1 MPACRIR
8 GRLQERR
15 IMHPEDTKL
24 DTRYGIFE
32 LPDWKDDLIIKSL
45 RKYGEW
51 AEEEINIITQ
61 FITRGSVIIDA
72 GAFIGSHSRAFSHFI
87 GPEGVVHA
95 FEPQNSVFLY
105 LEKNARQSDIKNIF
119 CHNFALGSSNNSAL
133 IGNISYNNRGAT
145 RIIPENYCLE
155 DFNNP
160 NSIDIKRLDDLD
172 IGRIDF
178 IKADVEGMEFDVV
191 SGAESKIE
199 KYRPI
204 VFIEVNSINNSYKFF
219 SWSLEK
225 KYQVYGV
232 LNNAYN
238 LKNFYNEKENI
249 FGSGKECGLLLIPS
263 EKVDSYNNQ
272 LRICNLPEIKI
283 IDDLVLLLLHKPQ
296 YPHEMLSNS
305 DVARIIGF
313 DYPPP
318 RKEEIFS
325 EITARLDSSNRRL
338 AELEEALARGEA
350 DVSALRGTLEERER
364 RLAELEEAL
373 ARGEADVSALRGT
386 LEEREHDLN
395 SLRTSRS
402 WRWTY
407 PFRTMTSLGRKIYT
421 RRKHSGK
428 VSVNLEQG
436 HEHYVFFN
444 VDSIIVTEGNVGV
457 SGWVFDV
464 RSHIDNISLE
474 VSGRDGNKYVV
485 DLVYGL
491 PSSDVHSNYSHTEFS
506 KNCRFYGKFSAN
518 LGVNLETNWK
528 LILNDLDHVEIS
540 SVNFYPLP
548 VYERWIEGMVS
559 KDILYSSTE
568 LAYGNNIS
576 VYIDHDMG
584 GGANQYRLRDIDKK
598 KMENMFIFTL
608 TFTVDFGYRISID
621 APEGKNHSFL
631 IENSDEFFYFLNKF
645 YVEEIIVNNLVS
657 YFDPI
662 YFLSKLNMY
671 KKNNKHTVIRVMGHD
686 YFMICPSWRLENWE
700 GDFCGIPSY
709 DDCKICMEKTN
720 NEFLGLAPRVSLEK
734 WRNSWTDLLNLSDE
748 IRFFSQAS
756 ADLFLKAYPQLADRV
771 EIVPHKIPPSH
782 EFFSGHGGPNRLGR
796 WTVASVG
803 RIGPHKGSEVLVKM
817 QHMVQ
822 ERGLPIDFMVIGDF
836 VDPRFSGKIKDTGPY
851 NPDDLAKFLHDFEVS
866 CVVLPFRWPETF
878 SYVTHEICAVGIPLV
893 VPNIGAPPEKVV
905 NYARGLV
912 TKSDIENIFQGVIDL
927 LEKYAQYPW
936 KGESL

>member
-338 AELEEALARGEA
+338 VELKEALARGEA
-350 DVSALRGTLEERER
+350 DVSALRG
-364 RLAELEEAL
+364 A
-373 ARGEADVSALRGT
+373 

-598 KMENMFIFTL
+598 KMENKFIFTL

-700 GDFCGIPSY
+700 GNFCGIPSY

-720 NEFLGLAPRVSLEK
+720 NEFLGLAPRISPEK
-734 WRNSWTDLLNLSDE
+734 WRNSWAELLNLSDE
-748 IRFFSQAS
+748 IRFFSRAS

-817 QHMVQ
+817 QQMAR

-866 CVVLPFRWPETF
+866 CVVLPFGWPETF

>member
-1 MPACRIR
+1 
-8 GRLQERR
+8 
-15 IMHPEDTKL
+15 MHPEDTKL

-87 GPEGVVHA
+87 GSEGVVHA
-95 FEPQNSVFLY
+95 FEPQKSVFLY

-119 CHNFALGSSNNSAL
+119 CYNFALGLSNSSAL
-133 IGNISYNNRGAT
+133 VGNISYKNRGAT
-145 RIIPENYCLE
+145 RIISESYCLE
-155 DFNNP
+155 DLNNP

-204 VFIEVNSINNSYKFF
+204 IFIEVNSINNSYKFF
-219 SWSLEK
+219 PWSLEK
-225 KYQVYGV
+225 KYQVYGI

-263 EKVDSYNNQ
+263 EKIDSYKNQ

-296 YPHEMLSNS
+296 YPHEMLSKS
-305 DVARIIGF
+305 DVARVIGF

-421 RRKHSGK
+421 RKKHSGK

-436 HEHYVFFN
+436 HEYCVFFN
-444 VDSIIVTEGNVGV
+444 IDSIIVTEGNVGV

-474 VSGRDGNKYVV
+474 VSDRDGNKYVV

-506 KNCRFYGKFSAN
+506 KNCRFYGKFSAHH
-518 LGVNLETNWK
+518 GVNLEKNWK
-528 LILNDLDHVEIS
+528 LILNDLDNVEIS

-548 VYERWIEGMVS
+548 VYERWIEGVVS
-559 KDILYSSTE
+559 KDILYGSTE
-568 LAYGNNIS
+568 LAHGNNIS

-584 GGANQYRLRDIDKK
+584 GGANQYRLRDIDQK
-598 KMENMFIFTL
+598 KMENKFIFTL
-608 TFTVDFGYRISID
+608 TFTIDFGYRISIS

-631 IENSDEFFYFLNKF
+631 IESSDEFFYFLNKF

-662 YFLSKLNMY
+662 YFISKLNTY
-671 KKNNKHTVIRVMGHD
+671 KKNNPHTIIRVMGHD

-709 DDCKICMEKTN
+709 DECKTCMEKTN
-720 NEFLGLAPRVSLEK
+720 NEFLGLAPRVSPEK

-851 NPDDLAKFLHDFEVS
+851 NPDDLTKFLRDFEVS

-912 TKSDIENIFQGVIDL
+912 TKSDIENIFQGIIDL

>member
-1 MPACRIR
+1 
-8 GRLQERR
+8 
-15 IMHPEDTKL
+15 MHPEDTKL

-61 FITRGSVIIDA
+61 FIMRGSVVIDA
-72 GAFIGSHSRAFSHFI
+72 GAFIGSHSRAFSHFA

-95 FEPQNSVFLY
+95 FEPQNSVFFY
-105 LEKNARQSDIKNIF
+105 LEKNARQSEIKNIF

-133 IGNISYNNRGAT
+133 IGDISYKNRGAT
-145 RIIPENYCLE
+145 RIISENYCME

-160 NSIDIKRLDDLD
+160 ISIDIKRLDDLN

-204 VFIEVNSINNSYKFF
+204 IFIEVNSINNSYKFF

-225 KYQVYGV
+225 KYQAYGV

-238 LKNFYNEKENI
+238 LKNFYNEKDNI
-249 FGSGKECGLLLIPS
+249 FGSGKECGLLLIPN
-263 EKVDSYNNQ
+263 EKIDNYNNQ
-272 LRICNLPEIKI
+272 IRICNLPEIKI
-283 IDDLVLLLLHKPQ
+283 IDDLALLLLHKPQ
-296 YPHEMLSNS
+296 YPHEILGNS

-313 DYPPP
+313 DYSPP

-350 DVSALRGTLEERER
+350 DVSALQ
-364 RLAELEEAL
+364 
-373 ARGEADVSALRGT
+373 GE

-436 HEHYVFFN
+436 HEYYVFFN
-444 VDSIIVTEGNVGV
+444 IDSIIVTEGNVGV

-464 RSHIDNISLE
+464 RSYIDNISLE

-485 DLVYGL
+485 DLVCGL
-491 PSSDVHSNYSHTEFS
+491 PSSDVHSNYSYTEFS
-506 KNCRFYGKFSAN
+506 KNCRFYGKFSAH

-528 LILNDLDHVEIS
+528 LILNNLDHTEIS

-548 VYERWIEGMVS
+548 VYERWIEGTVT
-559 KDILYSSTE
+559 KDILYDNVK
-568 LAYGNNIS
+568 LAYDTNIS

-584 GGANQYRLRDIDKK
+584 GGANQYRLRDIDQK
-598 KMENMFIFTL
+598 KMENKFTFTL
-608 TFTVDFGYRISID
+608 TFTVDFGYRINIE
-621 APEGKNHSFL
+621 APEGKNHRFL
-631 IENSDEFFYFLNKF
+631 IKNSDEFFSFLSKF
-645 YVEEIIVNNLVS
+645 YIKEMIVNNLVS

-662 YFLSKLNMY
+662 SFLSKLNTY
-671 KKNNKHTVIRVMGHD
+671 KKNNPHTIIRVMGHD

-700 GDFCGIPSY
+700 GNFCGIPSY

-720 NEFLGLAPRVSLEK
+720 NEFLGLAPRISPEK
-734 WRNSWTDLLNLSDE
+734 WRNSWAEFLNLSDE
-748 IRFFSQAS
+748 IRFFSRAS

-782 EFFSGHGGPNRLGR
+782 EFFPGHGGPNRLGR

-817 QHMVQ
+817 QQMVR

-836 VDPRFSGKIKDTGPY
+836 VDPRFSGKIKDTGSY
-851 NPDDLAKFLHDFEVS
+851 NPDDLTKFLRDFEVS
-866 CVVLPFRWPETF
+866 CVILPFRWPETF

-893 VPNIGAPPEKVV
+893 VPEIGAPPEKIV
-905 NYARGLV
+905 NYTRGLV
-912 TKSDIENIFQGVIDL
+912 TKPDIENIFQGMITI

-936 KGESL
+936 QGENL

>member
-1 MPACRIR
+1 
-8 GRLQERR
+8 
-15 IMHPEDTKL
+15 MHPEDTKL

-61 FITRGSVIIDA
+61 FIMRGSVVIDA
-72 GAFIGSHSRAFSHFI
+72 GAFIGSHSRAFSHFA

-95 FEPQNSVFLY
+95 FEPQNSVFFY
-105 LEKNARQSDIKNIF
+105 LEKNARQSEIKNIF

-133 IGNISYNNRGAT
+133 IGDISYKNRGAT
-145 RIIPENYCLE
+145 RIISENYCME

-160 NSIDIKRLDDLD
+160 ISIDIKRLDDLN

-204 VFIEVNSINNSYKFF
+204 IFIEVNSINNSYKFF

-225 KYQVYGV
+225 KYQAYGV

-238 LKNFYNEKENI
+238 LKNFYNEKDNI
-249 FGSGKECGLLLIPS
+249 FGSGKECGLLLIPN
-263 EKVDSYNNQ
+263 EKIDNYNNQ
-272 LRICNLPEIKI
+272 IRICNLPEIKI
-283 IDDLVLLLLHKPQ
+283 IDDLALLLLHKPQ
-296 YPHEMLSNS
+296 YPHEILGNS

-313 DYPPP
+313 DYSPP

-350 DVSALRGTLEERER
+350 DVSALQGELEERER

-373 ARGEADVSALRGT
+373 ARGEADVSALQGE

-436 HEHYVFFN
+436 HEYYVFFN
-444 VDSIIVTEGNVGV
+444 IDSIIVTEGNVGV

-464 RSHIDNISLE
+464 RSYIDNISLE

-485 DLVYGL
+485 DLVCGL
-491 PSSDVHSNYSHTEFS
+491 PSSDVHSNYSYTEFS
-506 KNCRFYGKFSAN
+506 KNCRFYGKFSAH

-528 LILNDLDHVEIS
+528 LILNNLDHTEIS

-548 VYERWIEGMVS
+548 VYERWIEGTVT
-559 KDILYSSTE
+559 KDILYDNVK
-568 LAYGNNIS
+568 LAYDTNIS

-584 GGANQYRLRDIDKK
+584 GGANQYRLRDIDQK
-598 KMENMFIFTL
+598 KMENKFTFTL
-608 TFTVDFGYRISID
+608 TFTVDFGYRINIE
-621 APEGKNHSFL
+621 APEGKNHRFL
-631 IENSDEFFYFLNKF
+631 IKNSDEFFSFLSKF
-645 YVEEIIVNNLVS
+645 YIKEMIVNNLVS

-662 YFLSKLNMY
+662 SFLSKLNTY
-671 KKNNKHTVIRVMGHD
+671 KKNNPHTIIRVMGHD

-700 GDFCGIPSY
+700 GNFCGIPSY

-720 NEFLGLAPRVSLEK
+720 NEFLGLAPRISPEK
-734 WRNSWTDLLNLSDE
+734 WRNSWAEFLNLSDE
-748 IRFFSQAS
+748 IRFFSRAS

-782 EFFSGHGGPNRLGR
+782 EFFPGHGGPNRLGR

-817 QHMVQ
+817 QQMVR

-836 VDPRFSGKIKDTGPY
+836 VDPRFSGKIKDTGSY
-851 NPDDLAKFLHDFEVS
+851 NPDDLTKFLRDFEVS
-866 CVVLPFRWPETF
+866 CVILPFRWPETF

-893 VPNIGAPPEKVV
+893 VPEIGAPPEKIV
-905 NYARGLV
+905 NYTRGLV
-912 TKSDIENIFQGVIDL
+912 TKPDIENIFQGMITI

-936 KGESL
+936 QGENL

>member
-8 GRLQERR
+8 GRSQERR

-61 FITRGSVIIDA
+61 FIMRGSVVIDA
-72 GAFIGSHSRAFSHFI
+72 GAFIGSHSRAFSHFA

-95 FEPQNSVFLY
+95 FEPQNSVFFY

-133 IGNISYNNRGAT
+133 IGDISYKNRGAT
-145 RIIPENYCLE
+145 RIISENYCME

-160 NSIDIKRLDDLD
+160 ISIDIKRLDDLN

-204 VFIEVNSINNSYKFF
+204 IFIEVNSINNSYKFF

-225 KYQVYGV
+225 KYQAYGV

-238 LKNFYNEKENI
+238 LKNFYNEKDNI
-249 FGSGKECGLLLIPS
+249 FGSGKECGLLLIPN
-263 EKVDSYNNQ
+263 EKIDNYNNQ
-272 LRICNLPEIKI
+272 IRICNLPEIKI
-283 IDDLVLLLLHKPQ
+283 IDDLALLLLHKPQ
-296 YPHEMLSNS
+296 YPHEILGNS

-313 DYPPP
+313 DYSPP

-350 DVSALRGTLEERER
+350 DVSALQ
-364 RLAELEEAL
+364 
-373 ARGEADVSALRGT
+373 GE

-436 HEHYVFFN
+436 HEYYVFFN
-444 VDSIIVTEGNVGV
+444 IDSIIVTEGNVGV

-464 RSHIDNISLE
+464 RSYIDNIPLE

-485 DLVYGL
+485 DLVCGL
-491 PSSDVHSNYSHTEFS
+491 PSSDVHSNYSYTEFS
-506 KNCRFYGKFSAN
+506 KNCRFYGKFSAH

-528 LILNDLDHVEIS
+528 LILNNLDHTEIS

-548 VYERWIEGMVS
+548 VYERWIEGTVT
-559 KDILYSSTE
+559 KDILYDNVK
-568 LAYGNNIS
+568 LAYDTNIS

-584 GGANQYRLRDIDKK
+584 GGANQYRLRDIDQK
-598 KMENMFIFTL
+598 KMENKFTFTL
-608 TFTVDFGYRISID
+608 TFTVDFGYRINIE
-621 APEGKNHSFL
+621 APEGKNHRFL
-631 IENSDEFFYFLNKF
+631 IKNSDEFFSFLSKF
-645 YVEEIIVNNLVS
+645 YIKEMIVNNLVS

-662 YFLSKLNMY
+662 SFLSKLNTY
-671 KKNNKHTVIRVMGHD
+671 KKNNPHTIIRVMGHD

-700 GDFCGIPSY
+700 GNFCGIPSY

-720 NEFLGLAPRVSLEK
+720 NEFLGLAPRISPEK
-734 WRNSWTDLLNLSDE
+734 WRNSWAEFLNLSDE
-748 IRFFSQAS
+748 IRFFSRAS

-782 EFFSGHGGPNRLGR
+782 EFFPGHGGPNRLGR

-817 QHMVQ
+817 QQMVR

-836 VDPRFSGKIKDTGPY
+836 VDPRFSGKIKDTGSY
-851 NPDDLAKFLHDFEVS
+851 NPDDLTKFLRDFEVS
-866 CVVLPFRWPETF
+866 CVILPFRWPETF

-893 VPNIGAPPEKVV
+893 VPEIGAPPEKVV
-905 NYARGLV
+905 NYTRGLV
-912 TKSDIENIFQGVIDL
+912 TKPDIENIFQGIITI

-936 KGESL
+936 QGENL